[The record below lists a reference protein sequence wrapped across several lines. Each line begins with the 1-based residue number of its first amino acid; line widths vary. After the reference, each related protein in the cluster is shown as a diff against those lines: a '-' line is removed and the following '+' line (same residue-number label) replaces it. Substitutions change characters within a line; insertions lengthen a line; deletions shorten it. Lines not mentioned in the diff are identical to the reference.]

1 MTDNVMSGGATLL
14 ANRPQV
20 RSDLLISREL
30 GRGPDRVYLVKIRG
44 GKAFEVAPKERFLLS
59 RLDGQRSLSEI
70 GEEYAARFGR
80 RLGPAH
86 WSQLL
91 WLLHRRDLLQPAG
104 GSGAAEADAGA
115 AAGSAVAPSR
125 ALGRLAAAFGW
136 VFSVPSAVVI
146 GVGLLAMYG
155 SLAAAA
161 PGLWRAAAPAFSDW
175 RYVVGIAAIS
185 YLSAMLHELAHGVAA
200 THFGCRVVQLNL
212 WSFSCRVEDYQYLPA
227 RGQQV
232 TIAAAGGVSNS
243 LFIVPFV
250 LAWLATP
257 ADSAGHRLAAAVVV
271 GVVQSLVNFV
281 PVAPL
286 DGYKMLSHHVGMVA
300 LAEESRRYLWSRPR
314 YWLTRRGPRYPPRA
328 RLVLGL
334 YGMAWHVMIAGAGAA
349 IAYGAGHLLRPHL
362 GQAGY
367 AASTAAVVL
376 TITMWLASRPQRPVR
391 PHQPSKPRTT
401 NEPSERQG
409 DGNRRRTGRGGHGAD
424 QVLR

>member
-44 GKAFEVAPKERFLLS
+44 GKAFEVAAKERFLLS

-70 GEEYAARFGR
+70 GEEYAVRFGR
-80 RLGPAH
+80 RMGPAQ

-136 VFSVPSAVVI
+136 VFSVPSGAVI

-250 LAWLATP
+250 LAWQATP
-257 ADSAGHRLAAAVVV
+257 ADSAGHRLAAAAVVV

-391 PHQPSKPRTT
+391 AAPTQQTPHHQRT
-401 NEPSERQG
+401 Q
-409 DGNRRRTGRGGHGAD
+409 
-424 QVLR
+424 